1 VQPGLSQV
9 RQRISQSL
17 DSQPELAL
25 ILDSSGNPS
34 SRMKARFLTRVNDGM
49 KIHVTTALG
58 PGVLISV
65 AGEIVTSAGRAP
77 VLGYYRVRSCTPV
90 AAGTYHAELYP
101 EPVTKEPPPPQQSA
115 TPDPDVDCY
124 ETLQVSRQADI
135 ETIHRIFH
143 VLAQRYHPDNTQTG
157 NEERFRQ
164 LVRAHDVLSDPERRA
179 AHDVHL
185 ADEDKGRIKLF
196 DALQSSQ
203 GVPAEIRKRQAILR
217 LLYTKRLMNP
227 HQPEMRGREFV
238 EMLGCPLE
246 HLEFSIW
253 YLKENHLI
261 LRADNNKFEITCQGV
276 EAFEAEET
284 SFSKKPVLK
293 LTAPASVPA

>member
-1 VQPGLSQV
+1 MQPVLAQV
-9 RQRISQSL
+9 RQRITQSL
-17 DSQPELAL
+17 DAQPELTL
-25 ILDSSGNPS
+25 ILDSNGGPS
-34 SRMKARFLTRVNDGM
+34 SRLKARFLAGVGDGM
-49 KIHVTTALG
+49 KIRVTTALG
-58 PGVLISV
+58 SGVLVSV

-77 VLGYYRVRSCTPV
+77 VLGYYRVRACTPQS
-90 AAGTYHAELYP
+90 AGTYHAELYP
-101 EPVTKEPPPPQQSA
+101 EPVAKEPPPSQPA
-115 TPDPDVDCY
+115 TKDLDLDCY
-124 ETLQVSRQADI
+124 EVLQVSRQAEI

-143 VLAQRYHPDNTQTG
+143 VLAQRYHPDNSKSG
-157 NEERFRQ
+157 DEERFRQ
-164 LVRAHDVLSDPERRA
+164 LVHAHAVLTDPERRA
-179 AHDVHL
+179 AHDVRL
-185 ADEDKGRIKLF
+185 ADEDKGRMKLF
-196 DALQSSQ
+196 DALQASQ

-217 LLYTKRLMNP
+217 LLYTKRLTNP
-227 HQPEMRGREFV
+227 HQPEMRGRDFV

-253 YLKENHLI
+253 FLRENKLI